1 VVSLSFLDVYD
12 SDKVGGYAI
21 KIFLVWFLLLVQ
33 PVTACGAI
41 VIVTAKDS
49 AISCITGRQ

>member
-49 AISCITGRQ
+49 AISCIKGRQ